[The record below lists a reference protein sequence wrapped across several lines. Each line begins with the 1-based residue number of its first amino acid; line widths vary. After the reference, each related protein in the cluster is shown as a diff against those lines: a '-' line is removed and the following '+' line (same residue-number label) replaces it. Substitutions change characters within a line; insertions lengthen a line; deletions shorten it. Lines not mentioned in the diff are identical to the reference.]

1 MKRALDFVAC
11 ALFLGLFWPVL
22 LTIIVAIRIQS
33 PGNAIF
39 AQPRVGQ
46 NGRLFTCYKLRTM
59 YSGTA
64 TLPTHEVAASAVTP
78 LGELLRRYKDR
89 RASAAMECAHRRYEF
104 SRSQTVLAIADRT
117 LGCEATTGCSSSKAR
132 HHRFGSGQRH
142 RHVRRKSARR
152 SRREICPYTKLSGG
166 FEADLGYPARAGRWS
181 RSDRP
186 ERAPPVTNDQCIA
199 RAQMSTGRSPTAT
212 RSGEVRFW

>member
-1 MKRALDFVAC
+1 MKRALDFFAC

-64 TLPTHEVAASAVTP
+64 TLPTHQVAASAVTP
-78 LGELLRRYKDR
+78 LGELLRRFKIDELPQVWNVLTGDMSLVGPR
-89 RASAAMECAHRRYEF
+89 PCLPSQVELLDARQRLGVLQVRPGITGLAQVSGIDMSDANRLAEVDARYVGTQ
-104 SRSQTVLAIADRT
+104 SLLGDLSLIWATVR
-117 LGCEATTGCSSSKAR
+117 
-132 HHRFGSGQRH
+132 GQGVGVDQV
-142 RHVRRKSARR
+142 VR
-152 SRREICPYTKLSGG
+152 GG
-166 FEADLGYPARAGRWS
+166 HQIGK
-181 RSDRP
+181 
-186 ERAPPVTNDQCIA
+186 
-199 RAQMSTGRSPTAT
+199 
-212 RSGEVRFW
+212 